1 MADDLKLGLQL
12 GYWTAAPRPA
22 RELVALATQAEDVGF
37 DSIWTGESWSSDA
50 FSPLAAVAA
59 ATSRVKLCTGIAQI
73 SARTPTAMA
82 MHAMT
87 LDGLSEGR
95 ACLGIGV
102 SGPQVVEGWY
112 GRPFSKP
119 LARTREYI
127 DIIRRALAR
136 DVPVEAPGPHYPLPY
151 RGEDALGL
159 GKPLKMITHPR
170 RSDIPIYLG
179 AEGPKNVALA
189 VEIADGWV
197 PLYYSPYRPEVYET
211 QLSGATRGF
220 EIAVNVS
227 VSVNDDVATAL
238 WPIKAA
244 LGFYIGGMGARAS
257 DRGAGTLRRS
267 ESGPERPDPQDRER
281 DRYSKNFHT
290 ELMARMGYEEEA
302 FHIQDL
308 FFEGKRD
315 EAIAAVPDAFAD
327 EISLVGPRER
337 IAERI
342 EAWRKTPVTTILVGG
357 TDPDTMRLLADL
369 TR

>member
-1 MADDLKLGLQL
+1 MKLGLQF
-12 GYWTAAPRPA
+12 GYWTARPRPA
-22 RELVALATQAEDVGF
+22 RELVTAATAAEDLGF

-59 ATSRVKLCTGIAQI
+59 ATSKVKLCTGIAQI

-127 DIIRRALAR
+127 QIVRDAIARAE
-136 DVPVEAPGPHYPLPY
+136 PVTSDGVHYPLPY
-151 RGEDALGL
+151 RGEGALGL
-159 GKPLKMITHPR
+159 GKPLKMITHPL
-170 RSDIPIYLG
+170 RSEIPIFLG

-189 VEIADGWV
+189 AEVADGWV
-197 PLYYSPYRPEVYET
+197 PLYYSPYRTDVYKAN
-211 QLSGATRGF
+211 LDAVKPGF
-220 EIAVNVS
+220 EIAVNVF
-227 VSVNDDVATAL
+227 VNVNDDVSEAL
-238 WPIKAA
+238 WPVKAT
-244 LGFYIGGMGARAS
+244 LGFYIGGMGAK
-257 DRGAGTLRRS
+257 T
-267 ESGPERPDPQDRER
+267 
-281 DRYSKNFHT
+281 KNFHT
-290 ELMARMGYEEEA
+290 ELMARMGFEEA
-302 FHIQDL
+302 AHRIQDL

-315 EAIAAVPDAFAD
+315 EAILAVPDAFAD
-327 EISLVGPRER
+327 EISLVGPKER
-337 IAERI
+337 IAERLD
-342 EAWRKTPVTTILVGG
+342 AWRATPVTTMLIGG
-357 TDPDTMRLLADL
+357 SDEPTMRLLADL

>member
-1 MADDLKLGLQL
+1 VSTDLKLGLQL
-12 GYWTAAPRPA
+12 GYWTAEPRPA
-22 RELVALATQAEDVGF
+22 RELVASATLAESLGF
-37 DSIWTGESWSSDA
+37 DSVWTGESWSSDA

-59 ATSRVKLCTGIAQI
+59 ATTRVRLATGIAQI

-95 ACLGIGV
+95 AVLGVGV

-112 GRPFSKP
+112 GRPFGKP
-119 LARTREYI
+119 LARTREYVSI
-127 DIIRRALAR
+127 VRAALAR
-136 DVPVEAPGPHYPLPY
+136 EEAVASPGPYYPLPY
-151 RGEDALGL
+151 QGDGALGL

-170 RSDIPIYLG
+170 RADIPIFLG

-189 VEIADGWV
+189 AEIADGWV
-197 PLYYSPYRPEVYET
+197 PLYYSPYRPEVYEE
-211 QLSGATRGF
+211 QLRAAKPGF

-227 VSVNDDVATAL
+227 VFVADEVATAL

-244 LGFYIGGMGARAS
+244 LGFYIGGMGAK
-257 DRGAGTLRRS
+257 
-267 ESGPERPDPQDRER
+267 
-281 DRYSKNFHT
+281 SKNFHT

-302 FHIQDL
+302 HHIQDL

-315 EAIAAVPDAFAD
+315 EAILAVPDAFAD
-327 EISLVGPRER
+327 EISLVGPKER
-337 IAERI
+337 IAERL
-342 EAWRKTPVTTILVGG
+342 EVWRDTPVTTLLLGG
-357 TDPDTMRLLADL
+357 SDEATMRVMADL

>member
-1 MADDLKLGLQL
+1 MKLGLQF

-22 RELVALATQAEDVGF
+22 RELVAAATAAEDLGF

-59 ATSRVKLCTGIAQI
+59 ATSKVKLCTGIAQI

-119 LARTREYI
+119 LARTREYVQ
-127 DIIRRALAR
+127 IIRDAIARAE
-136 DVPVEAPGPHYPLPY
+136 PVSNDGEHYPLPY
-151 RGEDALGL
+151 RGDGALGL
-159 GKPLKMITHPR
+159 GKPLKMITHPL
-170 RSDIPIYLG
+170 RSEIPIFLG

-189 VEIADGWV
+189 AEIADGWV
-197 PLYYSPYRPEVYET
+197 PLYYSPYRTDVYE
-211 QLSGATRGF
+211 ANIDAARPGF
-220 EIAVNVS
+220 EIAVNVF
-227 VSVNDDVATAL
+227 VNVNDDVSEAL
-238 WPIKAA
+238 WPVKAT
-244 LGFYIGGMGARAS
+244 LGFYIGGMGAK
-257 DRGAGTLRRS
+257 T
-267 ESGPERPDPQDRER
+267 
-281 DRYSKNFHT
+281 KNFHT

-302 FHIQDL
+302 HRIQDL

-315 EAIAAVPDAFAD
+315 EAILAVPDAFAD
-327 EISLVGPRER
+327 EISLVGPKER
-337 IAERI
+337 IAERL
-342 EAWRKTPVTTILVGG
+342 EAWHATPVTTLLLGG
-357 TDPDTMRLLADL
+357 NDEPTMRLMADL

>member
-1 MADDLKLGLQL
+1 MKLGLQF

-22 RELVALATQAEDVGF
+22 RELVAAATAAEDLGF

-59 ATSRVKLCTGIAQI
+59 ATSKVKLCTGIAQI

-127 DIIRRALAR
+127 QIVRDAIARAE
-136 DVPVEAPGPHYPLPY
+136 PVTSDGVHYPLPY
-151 RGEDALGL
+151 RGEGALGL
-159 GKPLKMITHPR
+159 GKPLKMITHPLR
-170 RSDIPIYLG
+170 REIPIFLG

-189 VEIADGWV
+189 AEVADGWV
-197 PLYYSPYRPEVYET
+197 PLYYSPYRTDVYKAN
-211 QLSGATRGF
+211 LDAVKPGF
-220 EIAVNVS
+220 EIAVNVF
-227 VSVNDDVATAL
+227 VNVNDDVSEAL
-238 WPIKAA
+238 WPVKAT
-244 LGFYIGGMGARAS
+244 LGFYIGGMGAK
-257 DRGAGTLRRS
+257 T
-267 ESGPERPDPQDRER
+267 
-281 DRYSKNFHT
+281 KNFHT
-290 ELMARMGYEEEA
+290 ELMARMGFEEA
-302 FHIQDL
+302 AHRIQDL

-315 EAIAAVPDAFAD
+315 EAILAVPDAFAD
-327 EISLVGPRER
+327 EISLVGPKER
-337 IAERI
+337 IAERLD
-342 EAWRKTPVTTILVGG
+342 AWRATPVTTMLIGG
-357 TDPDTMRLLADL
+357 GDEPTMRLLADL

>member
-1 MADDLKLGLQL
+1 MKLGLQF

-22 RELVALATQAEDVGF
+22 RELVAAATAAEDLGF

-59 ATSRVKLCTGIAQI
+59 ATSKVKLCTGIAQI

-127 DIIRRALAR
+127 QIVRDAIARAE
-136 DVPVEAPGPHYPLPY
+136 PVTSDGVHYPLPY
-151 RGEDALGL
+151 RGEGALGL
-159 GKPLKMITHPR
+159 GKPLKMITHPL
-170 RSDIPIYLG
+170 RSEIPIFLG

-189 VEIADGWV
+189 AEVADGWV
-197 PLYYSPYRPEVYET
+197 PLYYSPYRTDVYKAN
-211 QLSGATRGF
+211 LDAVKPGF
-220 EIAVNVS
+220 EIAVNVF
-227 VSVNDDVATAL
+227 VNVNDDVSEAL
-238 WPIKAA
+238 WPVKAT
-244 LGFYIGGMGARAS
+244 LGFYIGGMGAK
-257 DRGAGTLRRS
+257 T
-267 ESGPERPDPQDRER
+267 
-281 DRYSKNFHT
+281 KNFHT
-290 ELMARMGYEEEA
+290 ELMARMGFEEA
-302 FHIQDL
+302 AHRIQDL

-315 EAIAAVPDAFAD
+315 EAILAVPDAFAD
-327 EISLVGPRER
+327 EISLVGPKER
-337 IAERI
+337 IAERLD
-342 EAWRKTPVTTILVGG
+342 AWRATPVTTMLIGG
-357 TDPDTMRLLADL
+357 GDEPTMRLLADL

>member
-1 MADDLKLGLQL
+1 MSDTLKLGLQL
-12 GYWTAAPRPA
+12 GYWTARPQPA
-22 RELVALATQAEDVGF
+22 RELVEVATRADDLGF
-37 DSIWTGESWSSDA
+37 DSVWTGESWSSDA
-50 FSPLAAVAA
+50 FSPLAAIAA

-119 LARTREYI
+119 LARTREYVQ
-127 DIIRRALAR
+127 IIRDALAR
-136 DVPVEAPGPHYPLPY
+136 EQPVEAAGPHYPLPY
-151 RGEDALGL
+151 RGEDAMGL
-159 GKPLKMITHPR
+159 GKALKMITHPQR
-170 RSDIPIYLG
+170 NEIPIFLG

-197 PLYYSPYRPEVYET
+197 PLYFSPYRPEVYEET
-211 QLSGATRGF
+211 LASAKPGF

-227 VSVNDDVATAL
+227 VSVADDIASAL

-244 LGFYIGGMGARAS
+244 LGFYIGGMGAK
-257 DRGAGTLRRS
+257 
-267 ESGPERPDPQDRER
+267 
-281 DRYSKNFHT
+281 SKNFHT

-302 FHIQDL
+302 FRVQDL

-315 EAIAAVPDAFAD
+315 DAIMAVPDAFAD
-327 EISLVGPRER
+327 EISLVGPKER
-337 IAERI
+337 IAERLD
-342 EAWRKTPVTTILVGG
+342 AWRKTPVTTLLIGG
-357 TDPDTMRLLADL
+357 QDRETMRVMADL

>member
-1 MADDLKLGLQL
+1 V
-12 GYWTAAPRPA
+12 
-22 RELVALATQAEDVGF
+22 ELATTAEDAGF
-37 DSIWTGESWSSDA
+37 DSVWTGESWSSDA
-50 FSPLAAVAA
+50 FSPLAAIAA
-59 ATSRVKLCTGIAQI
+59 ATSKVKLCTGIAQI

-119 LARTREYI
+119 LARTREYVQ
-127 DIIRRALAR
+127 IIRDALAR
-136 DVPVEAPGPHYPLPY
+136 KAPVAAPGPHYPLPY
-151 RGEDALGL
+151 TGDDTMEL
-159 GKPLKMITHPR
+159 GKPLKMITHPL
-170 RSDIPIYLG
+170 RSDVPIFLG

-197 PLYYSPYRPEVYET
+197 PLYYSPARPEVYEQ
-211 QLSGATRGF
+211 QLANAPSTF
-220 EIAVNVS
+220 EIAVNVP
-227 VSVNDDVATAL
+227 VSVNDDVAAAL

-244 LGFYIGGMGARAS
+244 LGFYIGGMGAK
-257 DRGAGTLRRS
+257 T
-267 ESGPERPDPQDRER
+267 
-281 DRYSKNFHT
+281 KNFHT

-327 EISLVGPRER
+327 EISLVGPKER

-342 EAWRKTPVTTILVGG
+342 EPWRTTPVTTLLVGG
-357 TDPDTMRLLADL
+357 TDPDTMRFLADL

>member
-1 MADDLKLGLQL
+1 MKLGLQF

-22 RELVALATQAEDVGF
+22 RELVAAATAAEDLGF

-59 ATSRVKLCTGIAQI
+59 ATSKVKLCTGIAQI

-119 LARTREYI
+119 LARTREYVQ
-127 DIIRRALAR
+127 IIRDAIARAE
-136 DVPVEAPGPHYPLPY
+136 PVSNDGEHYPLPY
-151 RGEDALGL
+151 RGDGALGL
-159 GKPLKMITHPR
+159 GKPLKMITHPLR
-170 RSDIPIYLG
+170 NEIPIFLG

-189 VEIADGWV
+189 AEIADGWV
-197 PLYYSPYRPEVYET
+197 PLYYSPYRTDVYEAN
-211 QLSGATRGF
+211 LDGVKPGF
-220 EIAVNVS
+220 EIAVNVF
-227 VSVNDDVATAL
+227 VNVNDDVSEAL
-238 WPIKAA
+238 WPVKAT
-244 LGFYIGGMGARAS
+244 LGFYIGGMGAK
-257 DRGAGTLRRS
+257 T
-267 ESGPERPDPQDRER
+267 
-281 DRYSKNFHT
+281 KNFHT
-290 ELMARMGYEEEA
+290 ELMARMGFEEEA
-302 FHIQDL
+302 HRIQDL

-315 EAIAAVPDAFAD
+315 EAILAVPDAFAD
-327 EISLVGPRER
+327 EISLVGPKER
-337 IAERI
+337 IAERL
-342 EAWRKTPVTTILVGG
+342 EVWQATPVTTMLIGG
-357 TDPDTMRLLADL
+357 SDEPTMRLLADL

>member
-1 MADDLKLGLQL
+1 MKLGLQF
-12 GYWTAAPRPA
+12 GYWTALPRSA
-22 RELVALATQAEDVGF
+22 RELVAAATAAEDLGF

-59 ATSRVKLCTGIAQI
+59 ATSKVKLCTGIAQI

-127 DIIRRALAR
+127 QIVRDAIARAE
-136 DVPVEAPGPHYPLPY
+136 PVSNDGEHYPLPY
-151 RGEDALGL
+151 RGEGALGL
-159 GKPLKMITHPR
+159 GKPLKMITHPLR
-170 RSDIPIYLG
+170 NEIPIFLG

-189 VEIADGWV
+189 AEIADGWV
-197 PLYYSPYRPEVYET
+197 PLYYSPYRTDVYKAN
-211 QLSGATRGF
+211 LDAVKPGF
-220 EIAVNVS
+220 EIAVNVF
-227 VSVNDDVATAL
+227 VNVNDDVSEAL
-238 WPIKAA
+238 WPVKAT
-244 LGFYIGGMGARAS
+244 LGFYIGGMGAK
-257 DRGAGTLRRS
+257 T
-267 ESGPERPDPQDRER
+267 
-281 DRYSKNFHT
+281 KNFHT
-290 ELMARMGYEEEA
+290 ELMARMGFEEEA
-302 FHIQDL
+302 HRIQDL

-315 EAIAAVPDAFAD
+315 EAILAVPDAFAD
-327 EISLVGPRER
+327 EISLVGPKER
-337 IAERI
+337 IAERLD
-342 EAWRKTPVTTILVGG
+342 AWRATPVTTMLIGG
-357 TDPDTMRLLADL
+357 SDEPTMRLLADL

>member
-1 MADDLKLGLQL
+1 MKLGLQF

-22 RELVALATQAEDVGF
+22 RELVAAATAAEDLGF

-59 ATSRVKLCTGIAQI
+59 ATSKVKLCTGIAQI

-127 DIIRRALAR
+127 QIVRDAIARAE
-136 DVPVEAPGPHYPLPY
+136 PVTSDGVHYPLPY
-151 RGEDALGL
+151 RGEGALGL
-159 GKPLKMITHPR
+159 GKPLKMITHPL
-170 RSDIPIYLG
+170 RSEIPIFLG

-189 VEIADGWV
+189 AEVADGWV
-197 PLYYSPYRPEVYET
+197 PLYYSPYRTDVYKAN
-211 QLSGATRGF
+211 LDAVKPGF
-220 EIAVNVS
+220 EIAVNVF
-227 VSVNDDVATAL
+227 VNVNDDVSEAL
-238 WPIKAA
+238 WPVKAT
-244 LGFYIGGMGARAS
+244 LGFYIGGMGAK
-257 DRGAGTLRRS
+257 T
-267 ESGPERPDPQDRER
+267 
-281 DRYSKNFHT
+281 KNFHT
-290 ELMARMGYEEEA
+290 ELMARMGFEEA
-302 FHIQDL
+302 AHRIQDL

-315 EAIAAVPDAFAD
+315 EAILAVPDAFAD
-327 EISLVGPRER
+327 EISLVGPKER
-337 IAERI
+337 IAERLD
-342 EAWRKTPVTTILVGG
+342 AWRATPVTTMLIGG
-357 TDPDTMRLLADL
+357 SDEPTMRLLADL

>member
-1 MADDLKLGLQL
+1 MKLGLQF
-12 GYWTAAPRPA
+12 GYWTAQPRPA
-22 RELVALATQAEDVGF
+22 RELVAAATSAEDVGF

-127 DIIRRALAR
+127 QIVRDAIARAE
-136 DVPVEAPGPHYPLPY
+136 PVTNDGEHYPLPY
-151 RGEDALGL
+151 RGEGSLGF
-159 GKPLKMITHPR
+159 GKPLQMITHPLR
-170 RSDIPIYLG
+170 TEIPIFLG

-189 VEIADGWV
+189 LEVADGWV
-197 PLYYSPYRPEVYET
+197 PLYYSPYRTDAYAFDPQSLKPGY
-211 QLSGATRGF
+211 
-220 EIAVNVS
+220 EIAVNVF
-227 VSVNDDVATAL
+227 VNINDDVSEAL
-238 WPIKAA
+238 WPVKAT
-244 LGFYIGGMGARAS
+244 LGFYIGGMGAK
-257 DRGAGTLRRS
+257 T
-267 ESGPERPDPQDRER
+267 
-281 DRYSKNFHT
+281 KNFHT
-290 ELMARMGYEEEA
+290 ELMARMGFEEEA
-302 FHIQDL
+302 HRIQDL

-315 EAIAAVPDAFAD
+315 EAILAVPDAFAD
-327 EISLVGPRER
+327 EISLVGPKGR
-337 IAERI
+337 IAERL
-342 EAWRKTPVTTILVGG
+342 EAWRDTSVTTMLLGG
-357 TDPDTMRLLADL
+357 LDPDTMRFMADL

>member
-1 MADDLKLGLQL
+1 MKLGLQF

-22 RELVALATQAEDVGF
+22 RELVAAATAAEDLGF

-59 ATSRVKLCTGIAQI
+59 ATSKVKLCTGIAQI

-119 LARTREYI
+119 LARTREYVQ
-127 DIIRRALAR
+127 IIRDAIARAE
-136 DVPVEAPGPHYPLPY
+136 PVSNDGEHYPLPY
-151 RGEDALGL
+151 RGDGALGL
-159 GKPLKMITHPR
+159 GKPLKMITHPLR
-170 RSDIPIYLG
+170 NEIPIFLG

-189 VEIADGWV
+189 AEIADGWV
-197 PLYYSPYRPEVYET
+197 PLYYSPYRTDVYEAN
-211 QLSGATRGF
+211 LDGVKPGF
-220 EIAVNVS
+220 EIAVNVF
-227 VSVNDDVATAL
+227 VNVNDDVSEAL
-238 WPIKAA
+238 WPVKAT
-244 LGFYIGGMGARAS
+244 LGFYIGGMGAK
-257 DRGAGTLRRS
+257 T
-267 ESGPERPDPQDRER
+267 
-281 DRYSKNFHT
+281 KNFHT
-290 ELMARMGYEEEA
+290 ELMARMGFEEDA
-302 FHIQDL
+302 HRIQDL

-315 EAIAAVPDAFAD
+315 EAILAVPDAFAD
-327 EISLVGPRER
+327 EISLVGPKER
-337 IAERI
+337 IAERL
-342 EAWRKTPVTTILVGG
+342 EAWQATPVTTMLVGG
-357 TDPDTMRLLADL
+357 SDEPTMRLLADL